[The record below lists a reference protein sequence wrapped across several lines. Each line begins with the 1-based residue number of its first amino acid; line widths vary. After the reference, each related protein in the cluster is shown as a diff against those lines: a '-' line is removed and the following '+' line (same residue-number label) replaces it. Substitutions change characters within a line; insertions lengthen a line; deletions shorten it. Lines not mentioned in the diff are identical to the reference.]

1 LEEKMSDS
9 FQKMIDLEDSRRMA
23 NLLENGSDLIY
34 NHPKLQL
41 GIILMLKGCID
52 GKVTEGKALS
62 AISNLKR
69 NKVSFENLPYLESYS
84 EIKDKIPK
92 SIRNYLTWR

>member
-1 LEEKMSDS
+1 MSDK
-9 FQKMIDLEDSRRMA
+9 FQKTIDLEDSRRMVI
-23 NLLENGSDLIY
+23 LLENGSDLVY

-41 GIILMLKGCID
+41 GIILMLKGCVD
-52 GKVTEGKALS
+52 GKVAEGKALS

>member
-1 LEEKMSDS
+1 MSDK
-9 FQKMIDLEDSRRMA
+9 FQKTIDLEDSRRMVS
-23 NLLENGSDLIY
+23 LLENGSDLVY

-41 GIILMLKGCID
+41 GVILMLKGCID
-52 GKVTEGKALS
+52 GKVEEGKVLS